1 MLLDGRDIKDIII
14 VDNKAVSFA
23 LHFTNGIPIRDYEG
37 DKNDYELKML
47 ESYLMS
53 FLDVSD
59 VRTKI
64 KTDFK
69 LEKLLYQRG
78 QLLKRLQGLK

>member
-1 MLLDGRDIKDIII
+1 MDNRSIKDIVI

-23 LHFTNGIPIRDYEG
+23 IHFTNGIPIADYDG
-37 DKNDYELKML
+37 DKNDTWLKYL
-47 ESYLMS
+47 TPYLMS
-53 FLDVSD
+53 FQGIPD

-69 LEKLLYQRG
+69 LEKLVSKRG
-78 QLLKRLQGLK
+78 EIR